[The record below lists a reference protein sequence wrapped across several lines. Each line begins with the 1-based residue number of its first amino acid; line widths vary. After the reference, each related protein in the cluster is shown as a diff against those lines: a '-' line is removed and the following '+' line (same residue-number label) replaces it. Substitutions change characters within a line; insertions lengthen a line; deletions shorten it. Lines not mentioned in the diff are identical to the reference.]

1 MRCLR
6 DNCDEILHPRVLF
19 LLLSFFSLSVP
30 VLAATQLPTAEDINS
45 LSDKSQKIYDD
56 FLRQSFE
63 LRLKYEFNNKL
74 IDKADSEKLYKISK
88 TASDKLAGIEQEQR
102 KLKKIIEDYESDDWD
117 ARYGST
123 GLWKKLLSRLY
134 TTVLSK
140 SEVDFFAAVS
150 SSQRQK
156 AVDSCHKIIGRL
168 DALEEIHDSAY
179 LHFIKARVYALLA
192 KDDLLYQ
199 PLAKME
205 FNWLS
210 ERSDME
216 QALAFRIGIERVKL
230 PGETENNRLDIIE
243 KELANSECADDIELV
258 LSLAF
263 LQRNIG
269 RNKSYEKILK
279 QQPQA
284 QDYVG
289 SILLSV
295 LVTKMSEREN
305 FTQIL
310 QDITVFEA
318 ELVAKFLWKSEIEQH
333 ADLLQNIAALEK
345 FQTPLILYVT
355 AIKSADSEPAETIE
369 LLIKASKL
377 QKQKKSE
384 SLDIEAE
391 QIAEQAAQ
399 FAYEMYMKGSIDCRN
414 ILDAFENYN
423 ELSGRQTNGRLEY
436 YYVSAL
442 SDCNCPEKGK
452 QVLKKLANQEKGYW
466 SSLAK
471 LDLIKQDIE
480 INGSANI
487 HTSDELLS
495 RLKNFIADCNSED
508 KEFKKLKAEA
518 IAIYCRLLLERNDE
532 KSAQQVVSILTEDNI
547 NDPNLYALKSTA
559 LQRLR
564 DPLASAEYMLKAC
577 QKDSCRYTH
586 QAMSLLSEIIE
597 NIDTLQVQQ
606 DNFLEAAG
614 NCRQLAQICFGCLE
628 DLQAGLFL
636 AETSVFASNKDDNK
650 LAEIEKILGSLTTKA
665 NEQNIDIIRCRARLL
680 TEQQKYEEAAKLWSQ
695 ICKSL
700 QAQDFDSNKRSFRWW
715 RAKYYELLCWSKL
728 PKTEKQQVLHTIEVL
743 ENTFNDIP
751 LLWAEK
757 LKSLKQKCSNVLSTS
772 DK

>member
-1 MRCLR
+1 VRCLR